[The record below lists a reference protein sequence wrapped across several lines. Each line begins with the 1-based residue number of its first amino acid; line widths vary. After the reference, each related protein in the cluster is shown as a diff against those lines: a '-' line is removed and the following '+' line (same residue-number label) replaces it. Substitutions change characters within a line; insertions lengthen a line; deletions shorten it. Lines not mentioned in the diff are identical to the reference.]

1 MDVSDTQITE
11 LVERVAHL
19 LRAREA
25 TLATAESC
33 TGGWI
38 AKALTDK
45 AGSSDWF
52 GYGIV
57 TYSNEAKETLLGLA
71 PELIDMH
78 GAVSSEVAAQM
89 AVGVRAISDADVAVA
104 VSGIA
109 GPDGGTDE
117 KPVGTVWLAWKGP
130 GSRAATQLAKFD
142 GDRESIRR
150 QTVVAALKGILRQ
163 LSDG

>member
-1 MDVSDTQITE
+1 MDVSDTQIAE

-19 LRAREA
+19 LQAREA
-25 TLATAESC
+25 TVATAESC

-38 AKALTDK
+38 AKALTDRP
-45 AGSSDWF
+45 GSSDWF

-71 PELIDMH
+71 PELIEMH
-78 GAVSSEVAAQM
+78 GAVSSEVATQM
-89 AVGVRAISDADVAVA
+89 AVGVRAISDADVSVA
-104 VSGIA
+104 VSGVA
-109 GPDGGTDE
+109 GPDGGTDD

-130 GSRAATQLAKFD
+130 GSRAATQLAEFD
-142 GDRESIRR
+142 GDRDSIRR
-150 QTVVAALKGILRQ
+150 QTVVAALNGILRQ